1 MPNIFFDIE
10 TVPTYQSKDEYFA
23 IQKGMES
30 GEISKDNPDYEI
42 KTKYWKREKGA
53 LNPVEGKIIMITY
66 QINDNKP
73 RQLLEWGS
81 SEKNILEEFYNAVSM
96 LKSSKEDPLNL
107 IGFNI
112 TNFDLPF
119 VYARC
124 RELEIKSGFRGH
136 DPLWLYK
143 KLHSPA
149 IQDILQ
155 IHLPLNDWSINGLNH
170 NAVAMAY
177 DLPVKDV
184 RGYVNTDYYYNNKY
198 GEILGYTENE
208 FIYPE
213 LYRKMKQGLVSKEKL
228 QECVRFFQ
236 AKYEAER
243 QAKDNKGI

>member
-1 MPNIFFDIE
+1 MPDIFFDVE
-10 TVPTYQSKDEYFA
+10 TVPIYQSKEEYFE

-30 GEISKDNPDYEI
+30 GNITKDSPDYEI
-42 KTKYWKREKGA
+42 KNKYWKRERGA
-53 LNPVEGKIIMITY
+53 LNPIEGKIIMITY
-66 QINDNKP
+66 QINDNKA
-73 RQLLEWGS
+73 RQLLEWTS
-81 SEKNILEEFYNAVSM
+81 SEEKILEEFYNAVSM

-119 VYARC
+119 VFVRC
-124 RELEIKSGFRGH
+124 SELKIKNGFHGH
-136 DPLWLYK
+136 DPVWLYK

-177 DLPVKDV
+177 DLPVKNV
-184 RGYVNTDYYYNNKY
+184 RGHVNTDYYYNSQYDK
-198 GEILGYTENE
+198 ILGYAENE
-208 FIYPE
+208 FIYPV
-213 LYRKMKQGLVSKEKL
+213 LYKKMKQALVSKERL

-236 AKYEAER
+236 AKYESEK
-243 QAKDNKGI
+243 QARFVK